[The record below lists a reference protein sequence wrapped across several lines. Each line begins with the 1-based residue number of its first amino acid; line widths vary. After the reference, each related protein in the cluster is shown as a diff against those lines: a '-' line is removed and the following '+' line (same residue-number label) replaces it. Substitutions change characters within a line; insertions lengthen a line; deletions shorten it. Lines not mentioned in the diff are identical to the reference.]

1 MCGEALGS
9 EKDCMGELGFSLS
22 IKGKRWLGHQGFGE
36 IQLCTAWKMVLEF
49 VSSPRSIVATSFGIQ
64 LWRVEE
70 FGCDKKAQVEKDEGP
85 EVEILLSILIVAEDL
100 D

>member
-1 MCGEALGS
+1 MVLVGRTLGS
-9 EKDCMGELGFSLS
+9 EKDCTGELGFNLS

-49 VSSPRSIVATSFGIQ
+49 VSTPRRIVATSFGIQ

-70 FGCDKKAQVEKDEGP
+70 FGCDKKDQQRVPLVAGP
-85 EVEILLSILIVAEDL
+85 KLHL
-100 D
+100 